1 MLKAF
6 LVITTIFLTSLLSFT
21 TLANCEQQDQNIA
34 YKNTREFIR
43 IKKVVNSIG
52 NEKKKITSDL
62 KKQIKSLFNET
73 RNYYFQSKCLSLR
86 HQQLGILMELKEL
99 KKL

>member
-1 MLKAF
+1 MFKAF
-6 LVITTIFLTSLLSFT
+6 LFTTLTLVTTIFSLQS
-21 TLANCEQQDQNIA
+21 LASCEQQDQNIA

-43 IKKVVNSIG
+43 IKKVVNEVG
-52 NEKKKITSDL
+52 TKKVGKDL
-62 KKQIKSLFNET
+62 KKQINSLFNQT